1 MPPDTSQGSAVC
13 GRERISHA
21 THATTAQAIAWAGA
35 GRLVLSGKNLW
46 NGAKDTTEG
55 SKMDDASVHNLCNG
69 IMVQA
74 ATDYRILSSGRT
86 IRELPYETV
95 ETLAKFFRSN
105 WAKLLCRK
113 ADPIAIF
120 QRLQGECES

>member
-46 NGAKDTTEG
+46 NGAKDTEEE

-74 ATDYRILSSGRT
+74 ATDYRALRKGRNVPCENLESVT
-86 IRELPYETV
+86 E
-95 ETLAKFFRSN
+95 FFYSD
-105 WAKLLCRK
+105 WAKSLCRK
-113 ADPIAIF
+113 ADLEVIF
-120 QRLQGECES
+120 EGLEKEFEE

>member
-1 MPPDTSQGSAVC
+1 M
-13 GRERISHA
+13 
-21 THATTAQAIAWAGA
+21 
-35 GRLVLSGKNLW
+35 LSGKNLW

-74 ATDYRILSSGRT
+74 ATDYRALRKGRNVLCENLESVT
-86 IRELPYETV
+86 E
-95 ETLAKFFRSN
+95 FFYSD

-120 QRLQGECES
+120 QRLQRECES